1 INSQSLFKLLLD
13 YSKALHLAAEAG
25 NPAMV
30 ELLLNF
36 NADSNATDKEKKT
49 PLHLAAMGGH
59 LNAVKALLAKKSR
72 FGAKDMDGCTSMHYA
87 AINGNVEILQ
97 ALLAAGKNKNIDD
110 KNIWR
115 KTPLHLAAEH
125 GHSDLIHFFLS
136 NGSAINALDNNKD
149 TPLHCACR
157 AGHFNCVSTL
167 VSWSQGGKANL
178 QATNSL
184 KKTPLQVAES
194 SPTESQAQIVTLL
207 KKKMRLTE
215 AGLPSPASTLG
226 FYSEHRGGMG
236 PSSLLL
242 LKPTHLPACNSMLP
256 TGTRQSWKG

>member
-1 INSQSLFKLLLD
+1 FEGCAKTDSVTKELLTP
-13 YSKALHLAAEAG
+13 LHVASYK
-25 NPAMV
+25 

-184 KKTPLQVAES
+184 KKTPLQV
-194 SPTESQAQIVTLL
+194 
-207 KKKMRLTE
+207 
-215 AGLPSPASTLG
+215 
-226 FYSEHRGGMG
+226 HRGGMG